1 MTTTLQVRHFCCL
14 FTCKLPSSPS
24 PCGAGPLRL
33 FFSSPGLSLHRRCG
47 RGQWYPRA
55 RPLSASSSAPAS
67 QDGGSF
73 FAAENVS
80 WKSLGVSD
88 QLCLALSAAGFHR
101 PSLVQASCIPLITSG
116 NDVVIAAET
125 GSGKTHGYLVPLIDK
140 LCASCD
146 TAAAAADHGATPLP
160 RKFSLVLCPNV
171 MLCQQVVSMTN
182 CLQNMDGS
190 PLLRASAVCG
200 NQGWPFTQPDVLVS
214 TPAALLNNLFAF
226 DPKRRRRTAFLR
238 DVKYVVFDEADLL
251 LCGSFQNQVIQLIN
265 MFRYEEK
272 SLSKKENFLIGR
284 ENKDEV
290 KSWVD
295 FKPEDCNELEPV
307 CSTEDV
313 DAEVNVDGE
322 SFEEELTTE
331 NTRKKD
337 WLRNRKSY
345 KRSKQYIFVAATLP
359 ESGKRTAGG
368 ILKRMFP
375 DASFVSGSFLHCHN
389 PRLEQRWM
397 EVTVDNQV
405 GVLIESVKRG
415 LSSSS
420 SVAYGKPRTMVF
432 ANTVDAVESIA
443 KILAKVDIDCVTY
456 HSNSSLEER
465 GENLIHFQERGGV
478 LVCTDAAARGLDI
491 QNVSH
496 VIQAEFATSA
506 VDFLHRIGRTARA
519 GQPGVVTSLYTEA
532 NRDLVAAVRQAGKL
546 GQPVEKAF
554 SRKRSFRNK
563 IKKGKHLDIMEAS
576 GV

>member
-1 MTTTLQVRHFCCL
+1 MTTSMQVRHFCCL

-24 PCGAGPLRL
+24 PYGAGPLRL
-33 FFSSPGLSLHRRCG
+33 FFSSPSLSLHRRCC
-47 RGQWYPRA
+47 RGQWHPGA
-55 RPLSASSSAPAS
+55 RPLSASSSPPAS

-88 QLCLALSAAGFHR
+88 QLCLALSATGFHR

-140 LCASCD
+140 LCASYD
-146 TAAAAADHGATPLP
+146 TAAAAADHGATSLP

-182 CLQNMDGS
+182 CLKNMDGS

-200 NQGWPFTQPDVLVS
+200 NQGWPITQPDVLVT

-251 LCGSFQNQVIQLIN
+251 LCGSFQNQVIRLIN

-272 SLSKKENFLIGR
+272 SLSKKEDFLIGR

-295 FKPEDCNELEPV
+295 FKPEDCNEMEPV
-307 CSTEDV
+307 CLTEHE
-313 DAEVNVDGE
+313 DAEGNVDGE

-331 NTRKKD
+331 NTGRKD

-420 SVAYGKPRTMVF
+420 SVAYGKPKTMVF

-456 HSNSSLEER
+456 HRNSSLEER

-563 IKKGKHLDIMEAS
+563 IKKGKHLNIMEAS